1 MVTSIARQSVI
12 LKCTMQ
18 ASVLLGNYEFY
29 YGAGL
34 FCKLQK
40 IFDDGHAAKTS
51 DGRFLAEEEI
61 RPLAL
66 QEFLMPRLKEA
77 VGADEKETYLIKILK
92 GCKVTEEYDEQMRE
106 LFLWGLEEEQMWQ
119 MTI

>member
-34 FCKLQK
+34 FCKLQG
-40 IFDDGHAAKTS
+40 IPV
-51 DGRFLAEEEI
+51 EEEI

-66 QEFLMPRLKEA
+66 REFLMPRLKEA
-77 VGADEKETYLIKILK
+77 AGADEKETYLIKILT
-92 GCKVTEEYDEQMRE
+92 GCKVTEEYDEQMKE
-106 LFLWGLEEEQMWQ
+106 LLLWGLKEEQMWQ
-119 MTI
+119 MTV